1 MGSGGDANNLADLV
15 PSLTLTFPL
24 PMALKSKEKRK
35 LRRQTDLLEQQFQV
49 ANSRQDIKPF
59 YPKTS
64 KQETLWNTLNSNTV
78 TIAIGPSGVGK
89 TLVALWWGL
98 TEIKKGNLQKIYY
111 VRSDVG
117 CSHQRG
123 RGILPG
129 TMEEKMA
136 PLVGPVYDNLA
147 VVTNSMGQANYMVD
161 KKIVHP
167 IMLED
172 IRGRSFND
180 CLILFDEAQNALP
193 ENVKTV
199 ISRVGEGSKVMLTGD
214 TRQIDLDVFKP
225 NNGLLDSYHRL
236 AHICGVGRVQFT
248 HDDIVRNGI
257 ISDILMAYE
266 T

>member
-1 MGSGGDANNLADLV
+1 MDSGGDKNLTDFV
-15 PSLTLTFPL
+15 PCFTLTFYA
-24 PMALKSKEKRK
+24 PMALKSREKRK
-35 LRRQTDLLEQQFQV
+35 LRRQADQLEHQFQIEK
-49 ANSRQDIKPF
+49 SRQDINVF
-59 YPKTS
+59 YPKTT
-64 KQETLWNTLNSNTV
+64 KQNTLWSTLNGNTV

-117 CSHQRG
+117 CAHQRG

-129 TMEEKMA
+129 SMEEKMA

-147 VVTNSMGQANYMVD
+147 VITNSMGQANYLVD

-172 IRGRSFND
+172 IRGRSFNE

-225 NNGLLDSYHRL
+225 NNGLLDAYHRL
-236 AHICGVGRVQFT
+236 AHIHGVGRVQFT

-266 T
+266 A